1 MKRTHHTALSE
12 LYKSKGVGRTVAQ
25 RLKFWE
31 SQEPGCN
38 FSHNPTDAQKVGCF
52 GAVLVGPAVPEGLSI
67 LLKVL
72 VS

>member
-52 GAVLVGPAVPEGLSI
+52 ELSWLVQQFPKDFPSC
-67 LLKVL
+67 
-72 VS
+72 